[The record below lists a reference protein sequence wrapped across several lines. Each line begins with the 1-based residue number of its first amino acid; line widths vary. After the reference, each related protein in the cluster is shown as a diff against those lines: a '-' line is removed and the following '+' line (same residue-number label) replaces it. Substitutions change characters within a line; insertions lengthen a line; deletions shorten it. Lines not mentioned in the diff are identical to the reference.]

1 MQYIIKNI
9 ALCVMGFAAFH
20 ALAGDMAECAKIENK
35 DKRHYCMASYAA
47 SGTYCDMIKSYEM
60 RRDCMSKVVQKQREL
75 SYKIVKKTKPPE
87 EEAK

>member
-1 MQYIIKNI
+1 
-9 ALCVMGFAAFH
+9 
-20 ALAGDMAECAKIENK
+20 
-35 DKRHYCMASYAA
+35 
-47 SGTYCDMIKSYEM
+47 MIKSYEM

>member
-1 MQYIIKNI
+1 
-9 ALCVMGFAAFH
+9 
-20 ALAGDMAECAKIENK
+20 
-35 DKRHYCMASYAA
+35 MASYAA
-47 SGTYCDMIKSYEM
+47 SGTCCDMIKNYEM

>member
-20 ALAGDMAECAKIENK
+20 VLAGDMAECAKIENR

>member
-1 MQYIIKNI
+1 MSQPLKLGLSI
-9 ALCVMGFAAFH
+9 LFASAMSSSF
-20 ALAGDMAECAKIENK
+20 AGDMAECAKIENK
-35 DKRHYCMASYAA
+35 DKRNYCLAGYAA

>member
-1 MQYIIKNI
+1 MSQPFKLGLYSFF
-9 ALCVMGFAAFH
+9 ALAMSASH
-20 ALAGDMAECAKIENK
+20 AGDMAECAKIENK
-35 DKRHYCMASYAA
+35 DKRNYCLAGYAA

-75 SYKIVKKTKPPE
+75 SYKIVKQTKPPE

>member
-9 ALCVMGFAAFH
+9 ALCVMGFAAFQV
-20 ALAGDMAECAKIENK
+20 LAGDMAECAKIENK